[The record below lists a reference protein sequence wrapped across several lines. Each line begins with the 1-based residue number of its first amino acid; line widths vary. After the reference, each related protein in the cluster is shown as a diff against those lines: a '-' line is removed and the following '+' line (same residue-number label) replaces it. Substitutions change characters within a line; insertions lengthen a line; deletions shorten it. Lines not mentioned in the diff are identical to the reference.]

1 MRRTIR
7 KTFLLEGETITMRY
21 VKQRCGE
28 ECYRRMIEDAK
39 EKFFADPTAELC
51 YPTPKGW
58 LTIWFQLA

>member
-28 ECYRRMIEDAK
+28 ERYRRMI
-39 EKFFADPTAELC
+39 
-51 YPTPKGW
+51 
-58 LTIWFQLA
+58 